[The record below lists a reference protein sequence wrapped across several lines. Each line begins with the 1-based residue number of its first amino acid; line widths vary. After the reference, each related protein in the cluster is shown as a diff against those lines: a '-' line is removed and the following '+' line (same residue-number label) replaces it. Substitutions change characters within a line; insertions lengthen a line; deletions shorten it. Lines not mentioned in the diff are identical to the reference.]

1 AGEEE
6 GRQALGVGSAHER
19 VRLRRSQPLVGRDA
33 TTGAGRRADDHVH
46 AFQAQDVGA
55 AEVPDVF
62 AYQHPRATER
72 RRETAETIT
81 RRKVP
86 LLVEHAVGWQIDL
99 AVHVL
104 ELAPGKVQ
112 A

>member
-1 AGEEE
+1 MLRDDVAVGPDHHRAAPEVGPVLETDAIAVEEE
-6 GRQALGVGSAHER
+6 GRQELGVSSAHER

-81 RRKVP
+81 
-86 LLVEHAVGWQIDL
+86 
-99 AVHVL
+99 
-104 ELAPGKVQ
+104 
-112 A
+112 